1 MEARLRNEYDIAYTI
16 YRELATQREQ
26 AKIAVKENQT
36 ILTLVN
42 PPVVPLV
49 KSAPRRSIIIVGFLL
64 LGVVISVGWVLISP
78 IFKAIKEEI
87 TE

>member
-1 MEARLRNEYDIAYTI
+1 
-16 YRELATQREQ
+16 
-26 AKIAVKENQT
+26 
-36 ILTLVN
+36 LVN

>member
-1 MEARLRNEYDIAYTI
+1 METRLRNEYDIAFTI

-42 PPVVPLV
+42 PPVVPHE
-49 KSAPRRSIIIVGFLL
+49 KSAPRRSIIIIGFLF
-64 LGVVISVGWVLISP
+64 LGVVVAVGWVLAAPSLQ
-78 IFKAIKEEI
+78 AVREEI
-87 TE
+87 ME